1 MANVL
6 GNFDK
11 WREFLGEHVDK
22 AQHLGM
28 SDDQITNVASKM
40 GEFLADKVDPKNDE
54 QRLLKEMWDNGSED
68 ERRAIASVMVK
79 MSDKAH

>member
-1 MANVL
+1 MSIL
-6 GNFDK
+6 ESFSH

-22 AQHLGM
+22 AQAMGF

-40 GEFLADKVDPKNDE
+40 GEFLADKVDPKNPE
-54 QRLLKEMWDNGSED
+54 QRLLKEMWECGNED

>member
-1 MANVL
+1 MSVL
-6 GNFDK
+6 DSFDN

-22 AQHLGM
+22 AQKMGF

-40 GEFLADKVDPKNDE
+40 GEFLADRVDPKNPE
-54 QRLLKEMWDNGSED
+54 QRLLKEMWDAGD
-68 ERRAIASVMVK
+68 EQERHTIAGLMVK